1 MQKQPADSVSLPH
14 LSAARASILQ
24 TAGAQVSRRKPDPME
39 LQTRLAK
46 MQEASFDDQEILQKL
61 KSKLLEMRKII
72 EERDVKIASL
82 QRNFETLV
90 SLSKQ
95 ERIEL
100 EEVKRQLKDEV
111 KSEDVIRMQ
120 RREEERL
127 KSENSELNR
136 QLLSL
141 QTAISAFEK
150 AKSLDERAHQT
161 DRQAWDATL
170 KEKDVKIA
178 EISQTLMG
186 LQANFQTLDSR
197 HKAEMQ

>member
-1 MQKQPADSVSLPH
+1 
-14 LSAARASILQ
+14 
-24 TAGAQVSRRKPDPME
+24 ME